1 MIYSTLEQA
10 QMAMNQTNTDLLP
23 IQQEQYQFHES
34 QVEKYGQYDPGIGA
48 YGAHY
53 GPNSPFA
60 SEGLIC
66 ANCVY
71 YEAGA
76 CEIVSGSIAA
86 NGICKFWIIP
96 ESSLGE

>member
-1 MIYSTLEQA
+1 MPIYASLEQA
-10 QMAMNQTNTDLLP
+10 LGAMTGPAELMP
-23 IQQEQYQFHES
+23 IQQEQYNFHEQ
-34 QVEKYGQYDPGIGA
+34 QVADYGQYNQGIGA

-53 GPNSPFA
+53 GDASPFQ

-71 YEAGA
+71 YGNQA
-76 CEIVSGSIAA
+76 CEIVEGVINP

-96 ESSLGE
+96 ESDLGA